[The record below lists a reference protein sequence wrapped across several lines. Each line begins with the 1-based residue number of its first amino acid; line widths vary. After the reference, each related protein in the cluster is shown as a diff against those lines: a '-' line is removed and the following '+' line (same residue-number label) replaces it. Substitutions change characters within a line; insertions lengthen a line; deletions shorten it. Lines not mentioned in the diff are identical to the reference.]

1 MNIPNQNSSSYNEL
15 FLNTP
20 NSTGFDADDTTFE
33 NLAKLLNFKFN
44 ALQTFSQMMKSLL
57 LDQALQI
64 ASLTKFNYS
73 IVRAADSAE
82 SIL

>member
-15 FLNTP
+15 FLNRP
-20 NSTGFDADDTTFE
+20 NSTGLDDTTVV

-44 ALQTFSQMMKSLL
+44 ALQTFSQMMKSFL

-64 ASLTKFNYS
+64 ASLTKFDYS
-73 IVRAADSAE
+73 IVWAADSAE